1 MILERPWPNHSTK
14 DSIKKSCVCSAR
26 CAVPCKA
33 AKKLTSFG
41 KSGVLE
47 TVLGTGWVAL
57 FIFAGELWG
66 NSCLRARWWSG
77 TQKVDEVEAEQ
88 QPAFCQGQATHMGA
102 CCCQVNKSPTQ
113 HPPSCASCLKWY
125 CISFPVAVMGLVFI
139 QRDVSYA
146 DFQSDA
152 WSAVPAQTR
161 GDTGVWLGRWGPWR
175 QKDACANRK
184 WFPAV
189 EGWVIQATSLLC
201 AGTGRCL
208 SPAVLAGSW
217 QCCAAHFGTCT
228 HPSVRKSLLLV
239 SHV

>member
-41 KSGVLE
+41 KSGVPE

-113 HPPSCASCLKWY
+113 HSPSCASCLKCY
-125 CISFPVAVMGLVFI
+125 CTSFPVAVMGPVFI
-139 QRDVSYA
+139 QRMMFPMQTSSLMLEVL
-146 DFQSDA
+146 FQHKQGGTQVFGWAGEVPEGRRMLVQTGNDSQLWRDGLSRLHPCCVQA
-152 WSAVPAQTR
+152 QAGVWVQLCWQDHGSAVLLT
-161 GDTGVWLGRWGPWR
+161 LG
-175 QKDACANRK
+175 
-184 WFPAV
+184 
-189 EGWVIQATSLLC
+189 L
-201 AGTGRCL
+201 
-208 SPAVLAGSW
+208 
-217 QCCAAHFGTCT
+217 
-228 HPSVRKSLLLV
+228 VRTPV
-239 SHV
+239 

>member
-1 MILERPWPNHSTK
+1 MLLR
-14 DSIKKSCVCSAR
+14 DGVGQG
-26 CAVPCKA
+26 
-33 AKKLTSFG
+33 KLI
-41 KSGVLE
+41 
-47 TVLGTGWVAL
+47 LGTGFSKFRSLKEVAQ
-57 FIFAGELWG
+57 LWQRKSVTRRV
-66 NSCLRARWWSG
+66 NSCVGVGVCAE
-77 TQKVDEVEAEQ
+77 KVDEVEAEQ

-113 HPPSCASCLKWY
+113 HPPSCASCLKCY

-139 QRDVSYA
+139 QQDVSYA

>member
-47 TVLGTGWVAL
+47 TVLGTGWAAL

-102 CCCQVNKSPTQ
+102 CCCQVNKSPAQ
-113 HPPSCASCLKWY
+113 HPPSCASCLKCY
-125 CISFPVAVMGLVFI
+125 CTSFPVAVMGPVFI
-139 QRDVSYA
+139 QWDVSYA
-146 DFQSDA
+146 NFQSDA

-161 GDTGVWLGRWGPWR
+161 GD
-175 QKDACANRK
+175 
-184 WFPAV
+184 
-189 EGWVIQATSLLC
+189 
-201 AGTGRCL
+201 RCL
-208 SPAVLAGSW
+208 AGQVRSLKAEGCLCKQEMIPSCGGMGYPGYILAVCRHRQVSESSCVGRIMAAVK
-217 QCCAAHFGTCT
+217 CCAAHFGTCT
-228 HPSVRKSLLLV
+228 HPSVR
-239 SHV
+239 SHCS